1 MKDVLYLRNK
11 HNVPQDALPL
21 LNSTL
26 LYACCPWLTTLQQ
39 VILKQPVSDTSS
51 LLSTPTKISFVS
63 TGNRTLLQLREN
75 FFHHQPHTVRKVC
88 EFVCERVHSNALSEV
103 QIRLVPLIREE
114 TGDEIKKW
122 INDQDPKDLLEHS
135 LSSRLQFFLGAMVC
149 KFCESVKEKCTEQIS
164 EFCQS
169 YCDRFMKDLLPANT
183 ESSVVAVAT
192 RLTVDKAR
200 GKCAVW
206 WNTMAMSFIE
216 REVQQLAD
224 IHIKH
229 VLSEV
234 QNGQENESEL
244 GCLSES
250 LGDILLWR
258 RTSELIP
265 ASGSGKVD
273 RLLKLIKCTVVNKEN
288 VSLFQ
293 KIAENTIKI
302 LIQYVT
308 DPSTSLALH
317 QPRQE
322 LDTYKPRPVEV
333 GETDT
338 KSLEGENLTPIQVTD
353 PVGRL
358 DPIFELLLS
367 LRDKKGVEIP
377 LIALPSKLKP
387 AVLFDLESD
396 SPCSPECR
404 FVEICLKLVYI
415 GILSPPRLEHWLLWF
430 LETSDETSKSRV
442 VTLTSSVM
450 DEYFKLKERVLEGS
464 IRAIPR
470 VAYFVKQYIVSDF
483 EIVRN
488 KIVKC

>member
-1 MKDVLYLRNK
+1 
-11 HNVPQDALPL
+11 
-21 LNSTL
+21 
-26 LYACCPWLTTLQQ
+26 
-39 VILKQPVSDTSS
+39 
-51 LLSTPTKISFVS
+51 
-63 TGNRTLLQLREN
+63 
-75 FFHHQPHTVRKVC
+75 
-88 EFVCERVHSNALSEV
+88 
-103 QIRLVPLIREE
+103 
-114 TGDEIKKW
+114 
-122 INDQDPKDLLEHS
+122 
-135 LSSRLQFFLGAMVC
+135 MVC
-149 KFCESVKEKCTEQIS
+149 KFCESVKEKCTDQIS

-206 WNTMAMSFIE
+206 WNTMAMSFVE

-244 GCLSES
+244 ECLSES

-258 RTSELIP
+258 RSSELVP
-265 ASGSGKVD
+265 ASGSEKLE

-288 VSLFQ
+288 ISLFQ
-293 KIAENTIKI
+293 KIAENTVNV
-302 LIQYVT
+302 LIEYIT
-308 DPSTSLALH
+308 DSSTSLAPH
-317 QPRQE
+317 QPQKEPATFQSQQE
-322 LDTYKPRPVEV
+322 LAPHQSQLGEV

-338 KSLEGENLTPIQVTD
+338 KSLEGENSILLQVTD

-358 DPIFELLLS
+358 DPIFELLLL

-377 LIALPSKLKP
+377 LITLPSKLKP
-387 AVLFDLESD
+387 AVLFDQDIQEED
-396 SPCSPECR
+396 SSSSPDYR

-415 GILSPPRLEHWLLWF
+415 GVLSPPRLEHWLLWF
-430 LETSDETSKSRV
+430 LETSDGIFKSRV
-442 VTLTSSVM
+442 VTLTSNVM
-450 DEYFKLKERVLEGS
+450 KEYFNLKEKVLKGS

-483 EIVRN
+483 EIIRN
-488 KIVKC
+488 KIKSVKS